1 MRALAEFVMK
11 GRAQAILV
19 AVLAST
25 TVLFTWVGAAVVAL
39 VILRQGFKEGFN
51 VLLWALLPSIVMVVL
66 GDTGPLAT
74 MLGTALLA
82 SVLRVTASWPLTL
95 IAAAA
100 SGVLTGLA
108 LLAFGQAYIEE
119 ILRFVG
125 EFITQLQ
132 NQATQGQQV
141 NISAPTVVQIL
152 GLLGLGNAI
161 TVTLCLILA
170 RWWQALLYNPGGF
183 RQEFHS
189 LRLTPPLTVLLLVAG
204 IALSS
209 LGADYRFWALI
220 CVVPFMFAGFAL
232 VHGWVA
238 KKQMNGHWLGL
249 FYIGWFILDPIKL
262 LLLLVVV
269 VDSWFDLRGRLDKA

>member
-11 GRAQAILV
+11 GRWQAILV

-39 VILRQGFKEGFN
+39 VILRQGFKEGFT

-82 SVLRVTASWPLTL
+82 SVLRATTSWPLTL
-95 IAAAA
+95 IAAVA

-119 ILRFVG
+119 ILRFVS
-125 EFITQLQ
+125 ELITQVQ
-132 NQATQGQQV
+132 NQAAKGQQV
-141 NISAPTVVQIL
+141 AISAPTVVQIL

-183 RQEFHS
+183 RQEFYS

-232 VHGWVA
+232 VHGLVA
-238 KKQMNGHWLGL
+238 KKQMNGRWLGL

-269 VDSWFDLRGRLDKA
+269 VDSWFDLRGRLGKA